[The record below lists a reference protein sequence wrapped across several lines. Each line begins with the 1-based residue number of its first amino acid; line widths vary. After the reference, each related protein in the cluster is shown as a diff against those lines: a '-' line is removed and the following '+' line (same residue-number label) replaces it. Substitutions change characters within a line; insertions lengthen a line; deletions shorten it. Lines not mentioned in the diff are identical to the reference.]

1 MNEEEMKKYVI
12 EKSIYFNMQ
21 EICKLAN
28 VNYQT
33 FRGWKN
39 SGRSLSFEKIKAIYT
54 AMNEVHKI

>member
-1 MNEEEMKKYVI
+1 MNEEQMKEYII

-21 EICKLAN
+21 EICKLAK

-39 SGRSLSFEKIKAIYT
+39 AGRSLSFEKMQAIYT

>member
-1 MNEEEMKKYVI
+1 MTEQEMREYVI
-12 EKSIYFNMQ
+12 EKSIYFNMK

-39 SGRSLSFEKIKAIYT
+39 AGRYLSTEKIQAIYT